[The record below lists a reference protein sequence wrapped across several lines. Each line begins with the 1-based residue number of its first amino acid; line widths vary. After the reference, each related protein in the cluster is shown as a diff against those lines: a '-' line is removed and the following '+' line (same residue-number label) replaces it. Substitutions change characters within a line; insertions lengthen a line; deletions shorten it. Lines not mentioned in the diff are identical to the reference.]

1 MGSLKPFSCSRGLGA
16 TFPRRQRFGRGP
28 GGSILFSSWGL
39 LGLLGRSKGWRP
51 MGKRMWFIPGSG
63 GELPDR
69 KGWCVC
75 SRASA
80 RGSWVTDL
88 CIQTQTL
95 NSEGKAGARAAL
107 KASAETGSRFYFL
120 SFGLGKGNKALC
132 GSQGRG
138 SQTLPPLCVWKP
150 FSGFPVRCELTLQ
163 GSLAEWGWAAGRMSP
178 ELEEPGEQR
187 ASTVFPC

>member
-1 MGSLKPFSCSRGLGA
+1 MAPSCSA
-16 TFPRRQRFGRGP
+16 A
-28 GGSILFSSWGL
+28 GGSWDCYAGARIGIQWERGCGL
-39 LGLLGRSKGWRP
+39 SRDLWESYPIGRAG
-51 MGKRMWFIPGSG
+51 
-63 GELPDR
+63 
-69 KGWCVC
+69 VC

-107 KASAETGSRFYFL
+107 KASAETCSRFYFL